1 MESDKPRPRRRRWL
15 RIFGAVVA
23 FGVLALGISIWY
35 LLTNLTELAQW
46 AVHRAIPAAVV
57 EIGNVHFD
65 GVSSLVVEKFVLRD
79 RASNDEVLRLDRGDV
94 VFSFDAI
101 WRNQLSEIRLV
112 NPIIRVNPGI
122 GNLFPVSDKKGA
134 AGKPWS
140 FLRIVC
146 DYGEIRYSGNTEHS
160 PAVNLKFAMDWRDFG
175 DPAAAAKPLELTIW
189 DVQATV
195 AGTAEPFLVL
205 DVVRL
210 TASPDSISKRST
222 VDSVFISSGLL
233 TVGPAL
239 EKIFSGPPDADSK
252 VALPALKI
260 GKLDIANV
268 AVRLDDNRPE
278 IADITFRLN
287 TTFQDIPIAN
297 MADAVGDLPQSVEVN
312 DLEIMSPH
320 DPFAKVLTLRSVI
333 VRFHLGGLL
342 RRELDAVEIDRP
354 TVYVGEDLFWY
365 MEDMSKRFGTSDTK
379 PSGGWT
385 IRKLNVQAGSLVIA
399 SSGRANYGLPLNF
412 RATASDVE
420 LDNLAS
426 LQIETVFE
434 IPGANYEFESY
445 QLALS
450 TRDGE
455 LRFAYPP
462 EKGEQNLVGKIFINR
477 IVWRQYEASESW
489 VSATFDAKGINGA
502 FGGEAYGGYV
512 GGGFSFF
519 FDAASPWIGWL
530 SGEKVSLR
538 KLTDIISPQNFRMT
552 GPIDFRLQ
560 MDAFGK
566 NFERI
571 KGDFKVRGGGKMK
584 ISKLDDLLARVPD
597 TWSALK
603 SSSTR
608 IAVETLRDFDYTSAR
623 GNLWFVREQGV
634 VELRLQGPLGSRNF
648 DLVLHAD
655 ESKEGRWKSIR

>member
-1 MESDKPRPRRRRWL
+1 MVM
-15 RIFGAVVA
+15 I
-23 FGVLALGISIWY
+23 ALGISVWY
-35 LLTNLTELAQW
+35 LLTNLTQLARW

-57 EIGNVHFD
+57 DIGNVRFD
-65 GVSSLVVEKFVLRD
+65 GVFTLVVEKFVLRD
-79 RASNDEVLRLDRGDV
+79 RESNDEVLHLDRGEI

-101 WRNQLSEIRLV
+101 SQNRLSEVRLV
-112 NPIIRVNPGI
+112 NPVIRANPGI
-122 GNLFPVSDKKGA
+122 GKLFPVSEKKSA
-134 AGKPWS
+134 SGKPWS

-146 DYGEIRYSGNTEHS
+146 DYGEIRYSGDTENA
-160 PAVNLKFAMDWRDFG
+160 PAVSLKFAMDWRDFG
-175 DPAAAAKPLELTIW
+175 DPAAAAKPLALTIW
-189 DVQATV
+189 DLQATA
-195 AGTAEPFLVL
+195 AGTSEPFLVL
-205 DVVRL
+205 DVVRFA
-210 TASPDSISKRST
+210 ASPDSIRERST
-222 VDSVFISSGLL
+222 VDSVSISGGRI
-233 TVGPAL
+233 TVGSAL
-239 EKIFSGPPDADSK
+239 EKIFSGPPDSDSK
-252 VALPALKI
+252 VAVPALKI

-287 TTFQDIPIAN
+287 TSFQDIPVAN

-312 DLEIMSPH
+312 DLEVMSPH

-342 RRELDAVEIDRP
+342 RRELDALEIDHP

-365 MEDMSKRFGTSDTK
+365 MEDMSKRFGTPDAK
-379 PSGGWT
+379 PSGGWA
-385 IRKLNVQAGSLVIA
+385 IHKLTVQAGSLVIA

-412 RATASDVE
+412 RATASDVK

-426 LQIETVFE
+426 LQLETVFE

-455 LRFAYPP
+455 LRFSYPP
-462 EKGEQNLVGKIFINR
+462 EKGEKNLVGKIFINR
-477 IVWRQYEASESW
+477 ILWRQYEASKSW
-489 VSATFDAKGINGA
+489 VSATFDAQGINGA
-502 FGGEAYGGYV
+502 FGGEAYGGYI

-538 KLTDIISPQNFRMT
+538 KLTDVISPQNFRLT

-566 NFERI
+566 NIERI

-584 ISKLDDLLARVPD
+584 ISKLDDLLARIPD
-597 TWSALK
+597 NWSALK

-608 IAVETLRDFDYTSAR
+608 IAMEALRDFDYTTAR
-623 GNLWFVREQGV
+623 GNLWVVREQGV